1 MRPSQITTLALV
13 LLPFVSIAQ
22 TKPGD
27 PMPPRSWVDKDTG
40 HRVWRLS
47 DEANSGGFYFN
58 INAYTP
64 DNKQMIY
71 TAPDGIHV
79 MDMATRA
86 TKLLVPNPPAA
97 TDAASP
103 RAPGVV
109 HAMVVGHK
117 TNSVF
122 YTATDAAGITS
133 LYKADTNTGAIH
145 KLVDVPKLPNTS
157 SMSLVSVNADE
168 TLVAGT
174 YIEGGP
180 TGKEYG
186 AAAAPAVPAPAQPAG
201 AGDNRVGSAVQ
212 GPHYQ
217 PTNKGQMMAVRLAAR
232 LPLVLFT
239 LRLAPGPN
247 GLKPGTLKPL
257 LHSTDW
263 VNHLLFSP
271 TDPHLLMYCH
281 EGSWEKVDRIWMIH
295 TDGTHNTLIHKRTM
309 ANEIAGHEFWGLDGE
324 TIWYD
329 WQPPK
334 GEDFYLA
341 GRNVKTGQRIAYH
354 MQRDEW
360 SIHFNLTKDL
370 DLFTGDGGDPG
381 QVAKAKDGEWIEL
394 FHPVK
399 FPVAKDALNSPDFWQ
414 PGVFHSEHLVNMSH
428 HYYRE
433 EPNVRFSPDKSLV
446 IFTSNMFGPSY
457 VFGAEVTKADN
468 PAPAEVVSTPEL
480 ARRFN
485 PTDPPNSKGPI
496 VPAAPAQ

>member
-1 MRPSQITTLALV
+1 MRLQTLPALALV
-13 LLPFVSIAQ
+13 LLPLACIAQ

-47 DEANSGGFYFN
+47 DEPNSGGFYFN

-86 TKLLVPNPPAA
+86 TKLLVANPPA
-97 TDAASP
+97 DPSASTGP
-103 RAPGVV
+103 RTPGVV
-109 HAMVVGHK
+109 HAMVAGHK

-122 YTATDAAGITS
+122 YTATNAAGVTS
-133 LYKADTNTGAIH
+133 VYKADTNTGAIT
-145 KLVDVPKLPNTS
+145 KLVDLPKIPNTS
-157 SMSLVSVNADE
+157 SMSVVSVNADE

-174 YIEGGP
+174 YIDSPP

-186 AAAAPAVPAPAQPAG
+186 AAAVPAPAQPAG
-201 AGDNRVGSAVQ
+201 AADNRVGSAVQ

-271 TDPHLLMYCH
+271 TDPQLLMYCH